1 MTYRDIFSRSIRV
14 VSFVTCT
21 VASMAAMTPAYGATE
36 LFIDG
41 YFRVRGRLY
50 DNLALQRPDTS
61 STGDVTSGTYT
72 YLEQRLRIEPELRV
86 NEYVSVFA
94 QLDVLPD
101 LIWGTDP
108 LRVSGVDGYYDPIG
122 QSQSFG
128 LGSTLIAPRRA
139 WAELYTP
146 FGRLKAGRTGMQVG
160 SGLFFNDGNGIDSDY
175 GDTADRI
182 QFLTRLGPVYLLLGY
197 DAIYEGALDRPY
209 DSSGLAA
216 AVAYRSEQASASF
229 YTYVQNDRS
238 WLDEGA
244 TNADTSTQNSLSVF
258 NFDLW
263 GKATLGSIDLEL
275 EAIYRYGNG
284 QVVLE
289 SSDVGVDPRTLEGAT
304 VNQFGGMAR
313 GTYGM
318 GPWTF
323 GAEVGLATGDPDI
336 LGTSSTSTESSLSL
350 TRFSFDRDYHVGFLL
365 FRVPLPTRLSLDT
378 DTSFSDVY
386 DTAVVGNAVSNAFY
400 LNPGVEFKVLD
411 NLSARVSGVAAWAM
425 ETNELYNNQKDYG
438 YELDLEVKSKLYD
451 RVTILGK
458 GAMLIPGTVFDPNQ
472 ELAFG
477 GELNVTVEF

>member
-1 MTYRDIFSRSIRV
+1 MTTRDTFSRSLRIL
-14 VSFVTCT
+14 SYLTCVT
-21 VASMAAMTPAYGATE
+21 ASLASVQPANAATE
-36 LFIDG
+36 LFLDG

-50 DNLALQRPDTS
+50 DNLALQRPDADS
-61 STGDVTSGTYT
+61 ADATSGTYT

-108 LRVSGVDGYYDPIG
+108 LRVSNTDGYFDPIG

-128 LGSTLIAPRRA
+128 MGTTLIAPRRA
-139 WAELYTP
+139 WVELYTP
-146 FGRLKAGRTGMQVG
+146 LGRLKAGRTGMQVG
-160 SGLFFNDGNGIDSDY
+160 SGLFFNDGNGIDADY

-182 QFLTRLGPVYLLLGY
+182 QFLTKVGPVYLLLGY

-209 DSSGLAA
+209 DSSGIAA

-244 TNADTSTQNSLSVF
+244 TNADTSTQNNLSVF

-263 GKATLGSIDLEL
+263 GKATLGSLDLEL
-275 EAIYRYGNG
+275 EAIYRYGAG

-289 SSDVGVDPRTLEGAT
+289 STSDGVDPRTLDNAT
-304 VNQFGGMAR
+304 VNQFGGMVR
-313 GTYGM
+313 GLYGM

-323 GAEVGLATGDPDI
+323 GAEVGLASGDADI
-336 LGTSSTSTESSLSL
+336 LGTSSTSTDSSLAL
-350 TRFSFDRDYHVGFLL
+350 TRFSFDRDYHVGFLM
-365 FRVPLPTRLSLDT
+365 FRVPLPTRLSLST
-378 DTSFSDVY
+378 DTTFDDRY
-386 DTAVVGNAVSNAFY
+386 DTAIVGNAVSNAFY
-400 LNPGVEFKVLD
+400 LNPAVEFKVLD
-411 NLSARVSGVAAWAM
+411 NLSAKISGLAAWSM
-425 ETNELYNNQKDYG
+425 ETNDLYNNQKDYG
-438 YELDLEVKSKLYD
+438 YELDLEIKSKLYD
-451 RVTILGK
+451 RVTASGK
-458 GAMLIPGTVFDPNQ
+458 GAMLIPGAIFSPNQ